1 MRVSLKPK
9 VYLETT
15 IPSLLAAR
23 PSRDVLLA
31 GQQQATRDWWQE
43 RRQHYQLFISG
54 LVLVESRRGDVSAA
68 KARDEVLVGCN
79 VLEYTKA
86 AQELAGEIL
95 AAHLLPAKA
104 AVDAAHIAVAAVHE
118 VDFLLTWNCRHIA
131 NAAIVDK
138 VRAAIA
144 AAGYAPP
151 VICTPLELML

>member
-1 MRVSLKPK
+1 MKLK

-15 IPSLLAAR
+15 IPSLLTAR
-23 PSRDVLLA
+23 PSRDVLIA

-43 RRQHYQLFISG
+43 RRHRYHLLVSG
-54 LVLVESRRGDVSAA
+54 LVLLESRRGDASAA
-68 KARDEVLVGCN
+68 RERDEVLAVCD
-79 VLEYTKA
+79 VLEYTEA
-86 AQELAGEIL
+86 AQSLARDIL
-95 AAHLLPAKA
+95 ATRLLPAKA

-138 VRAAIA
+138 VRATIA
-144 AAGYAPP
+144 AAGYTPP